1 MLSQAAQH
9 EDCSPE
15 IRTTLERVIVS
26 EHTAWFMHVV
36 EPLTVHST
44 HAHGTLT

>member
-1 MLSQAAQH
+1 MIACVVCALQVFTMLSQAAQH

-26 EHTAWFMHVV
+26 EHTA
-36 EPLTVHST
+36 
-44 HAHGTLT
+44 